1 MRALR
6 ERPRLAAAKLTGA
19 LAALIAAALVAAAIA
34 VGDHETPPDL
44 RPQLERGGQLRDEQ
58 ASELR
63 QLDAEVAR
71 LRADLRAATRR
82 ARDRT
87 AATTAA
93 DRPARP
99 GPRAATV
106 SFRPPRAG

>member
-19 LAALIAAALVAAAIA
+19 LAAPIAAALVAAAIA
-34 VGDHETPPDL
+34 GGDHDAPPDL
-44 RPQLERGGQLRDEQ
+44 RPRLERSGQLRDEQ

-82 ARDRT
+82 AREGARASERLRRRLLT
-87 AATTAA
+87 A
-93 DRPARP
+93 RRGLARE
-99 GPRAATV
+99 RQ
-106 SFRPPRAG
+106 R